1 MGKLLI
7 GIAIGSAATIG
18 IGFLADIMR
27 ERSEKAAEKALGDM
41 FDSITDQ
48 LQKFKDEH
56 ISSESSEINN
66 NEE

>member
-7 GIAIGSAATIG
+7 GIIIGSAATIG
-18 IGFLADIMR
+18 IGFLADVMQK
-27 ERSEKAAEKALGDM
+27 RSEKAAEQALGDM

-56 ISSESSEINN
+56 VSSESSEINN
-66 NEE
+66 ED